1 MAKRTLHR
9 LALGGAIGAL
19 AFLALASSV
28 ASAARSRP
36 LGMVPSRAASAAPAD
51 AANNLVYHGGPVMH
65 TNTVY
70 AIYWV
75 PSGYS
80 VSTNYESLIDR
91 YFQDEAAD
99 SGKLTNVYSADP
111 QYTDGTGSAA
121 YSSTFGGSV
130 VDATAYPSSGCVD
143 SFGIGQQTSVCLT
156 DAQIQTEID
165 NVATAQG
172 WSRGLSNLFIL
183 LTPKNVGSC
192 FSAGMC
198 AYSFYCG
205 YHDDFT
211 SGGSGLTLY
220 ANLPYDAYSPAGL
233 ACTTGVSPNGDD
245 ADATINVAS
254 HEHREA
260 ITDPEGNA
268 WYDSSGNESA
278 DKCAMELRHEPRH
291 DGLGLLQPGDQRA
304 RLRGSAGVV
313 EQRLRLRRQHGG
325 ARRDQRPDH
334 LGDRAGGLHADR
346 VARDVDERP
355 DAGLHLPLA
364 PLRRRRS
371 GLQRPLGH
379 VQHLPAGR
387 RRRGWHLA
395 RGRSPQ
401 RRRTAPQ
408 GPSTRVR
415 PQS

>member
-1 MAKRTLHR
+1 M
-9 LALGGAIGAL
+9 
-19 AFLALASSV
+19 
-28 ASAARSRP
+28 
-36 LGMVPSRAASAAPAD
+36 
-51 AANNLVYHGGPVMH
+51 NNLVYHGGPVMH

-70 AIYWV
+70 AILA
-75 PSGYS
+75 SSIS

-268 WYDSSGNESA
+268 WYDSSGNEST
-278 DKCAMELRHEPRH
+278 DKCQWSFGTSLGTTGSGSYNQVINGHDYEAQQEWSNSDSGCGVSMAAPAEISAPKIRGPR
-291 DGLGLLQPGDQRA
+291 RW
-304 RLRGSAGVV
+304 
-313 EQRLRLRRQHGG
+313 
-325 ARRDQRPDH
+325 
-334 LGDRAGGLHADR
+334 
-346 VARDVDERP
+346 
-355 DAGLHLPLA
+355 A
-364 PLRRRRS
+364 PR
-371 GLQRPLGH
+371 
-379 VQHLPAGR
+379 
-387 RRRGWHLA
+387 
-395 RGRSPQ
+395 
-401 RRRTAPQ
+401 
-408 GPSTRVR
+408 
-415 PQS
+415 